1 MSILPVSPSLHPSK
15 ADLWQSRRV
24 RCKLCGY
31 YSILY
36 YIYLFIYLFIY
47 FMEWLI
53 KPRHK
58 TKYEGNYNFH
68 LVIND

>member
-36 YIYLFIYLFIY
+36 YIY